1 MLQDIEPVL
10 DLLAAQTE
18 SGILI
23 AETDGRLLY
32 VNNTARALLRVP
44 GDARPQALGDLAA
57 VLPLPVLA
65 ACKAVS
71 SSFPEAR
78 LQTFSEEVEGPEGTR
93 FYEFHRGLVHL
104 PVSGRDVVMLLVC
117 DRTEH
122 RQWQAVFQG
131 KSGCGLVTADPE
143 MLQIVARLQQI
154 APTDA
159 FVLLQ
164 GESGTGKSE
173 LARYL
178 HQISRRREGPLI
190 ELNCAAIPDSL
201 IESELF
207 GHVKGAFTGAIRD
220 RPGRFQ
226 SADTGT
232 LFLDEIAEIP
242 LHLQP
247 KLLGALQDGRF
258 EPVGSDRSVS
268 VDVRVVSAS
277 NCNLRSAVDA
287 AVFRPDLY
295 YRLAVI
301 PIYVPPLRERPGD
314 IPLLVRH
321 FQSKLV
327 ARGYPAGVAF
337 SREAM
342 KLLMDYPW
350 PGNVRELANAVEHSV
365 ICAENGMV
373 TLASL
378 PQDLCRFQREQSPAA
393 VARGDARSPAT
404 ERQRRELTDA
414 LERSGGNRAE
424 AAQILGIDR
433 STLWRRMRR
442 LGIDR

>member
-1 MLQDIEPVL
+1 MLADIEPVL

-18 SGILI
+18 SGVLV
-23 AETDGRLLY
+23 AETGGRLLY
-32 VNNTARALLRVP
+32 LNATARDLLRLP
-44 GDARPQALGDLAA
+44 RDARPQALGDLAA
-57 VLPLPVLA
+57 VLPAAVLS
-65 ACKAVS
+65 ACRAES
-71 SSFPEAR
+71 RSFPEAR
-78 LQTFSEEVEGPEGTR
+78 LLTFSEELEGPAGVR
-93 FYEFHRGLVHL
+93 YLEFHRGMVRL
-104 PVSGRDVVMLLVC
+104 PVSGSELLVLIVC

-122 RQWQAVFQG
+122 RQWQAVFEG
-131 KSGCGLVTADPE
+131 KSGCGLVTADPD
-143 MLQIVARLQQI
+143 MLRIIARLQQI
-154 APTDA
+154 APTEA

-173 LARYL
+173 LARFL
-178 HQISRRREGPLI
+178 HRVSRRGRGPLV
-190 ELNCAAIPDSL
+190 EVNCAAIPDTL

-220 RPGRFQ
+220 RAGRFQ
-226 SADTGT
+226 SADGGT
-232 LFLDEIAEIP
+232 LFLDEVAEIP

-258 EPVGSDRSVS
+258 EPVGSDHSVT

-277 NCNLRSAVDA
+277 NANLRAAVDA
-287 AVFRPDLY
+287 QVFRPDLY

-301 PIYVPPLRERPGD
+301 PIYVPALRERPGD

-327 ARGYPAGVAF
+327 ARGYPSGVTFGRA
-337 SREAM
+337 AI

-365 ICAENGMV
+365 ICAEDGVV
-373 TLASL
+373 TPASL
-378 PQDLCRFQREQSPAA
+378 PQDICRYLREQPSPPPRAEA
-393 VARGDARSPAT
+393 FSANA
-404 ERQRRELTDA
+404 ERQRRELVEA
-414 LERSGGNRAE
+414 LERARGSRAE

-442 LGIDR
+442 LGVAG

>member
-1 MLQDIEPVL
+1 MLEDIEPLL
-10 DLLAAQTE
+10 DLLASQTE

-23 AETDGRLLY
+23 ADTDGRLLY
-32 VNNTARALLRVP
+32 LNQTARELLRV
-44 GDARPQALGDLAA
+44 GKDARPQGLGELAA
-57 VLPLPVLA
+57 VLPGAVLS
-65 ACKAVS
+65 ACRAVAS
-71 SSFPEAR
+71 SYPDTR
-78 LQTFSEEVEGPEGTR
+78 LLTFSEQVEGPAGIR
-93 FYEFHRGLVHL
+93 YLEFHRGLVRL
-104 PVSGRDVVMLLVC
+104 PVSGREVLVLLVC

-122 RQWQAVFQG
+122 HQWKAVFEG

-178 HQISRRREGPLI
+178 HRISRRSVGPLV
-190 ELNCAAIPDSL
+190 ELNCAAIPDTL

-220 RPGRFQ
+220 RAGRFQ
-226 SADTGT
+226 VADGGT
-232 LFLDEIAEIP
+232 LFLDEVAEIP

-258 EPVGSDRSVS
+258 EPVGSDHSVS
-268 VDVRVVSAS
+268 VDVRVISAS
-277 NCNLRSAVDA
+277 NCNLRAAVDGA
-287 AVFRPDLY
+287 MFRPDLY

-301 PIYVPPLRERPGD
+301 PVYVPPLRERPGD
-314 IPLLVRH
+314 IPLLVHH

-327 ARGYPAGVAF
+327 ARGYPAGVTF

-365 ICAENGMV
+365 ICAADGVV

-378 PQDLCRFQREQSPAA
+378 PQDICRFQREQQPPAA
-393 VARGDARSPAT
+393 KAALLAGST
-404 ERQRRELTDA
+404 ERQRRELLDA
-414 LERSGGNRAE
+414 LERAAGNRAE

-442 LGIDR
+442 LGVEP

>member
-1 MLQDIEPVL
+1 MLEDIEPVL

-18 SGILI
+18 SGVLI
-23 AETDGRLLY
+23 AEKDGRLLY
-32 VNNTARALLRVP
+32 LNDTARTLLRVP
-44 GDARPQALGDLAA
+44 AATRLQALGDLAA

-65 ACKAVS
+65 ACKEAS
-71 SSFPEAR
+71 SSFPETR
-78 LQTFSEEVEGPEGTR
+78 LQTFREEVQGPDGTR
-93 FYEFHRGLVHL
+93 YYEFHRGLVNL
-104 PVSGRDVVMLLVC
+104 PVSGRGVVVLIVC

-122 RQWQAVFQG
+122 RQWEAVFQG
-131 KSGCGLVTADPE
+131 KSGFGLVTADPE

-159 FVLLQ
+159 FVLFQ

-178 HQISRRREGPLI
+178 HQISRRHDGPLV

-226 SADTGT
+226 VADGGT
-232 LFLDEIAEIP
+232 LFLDEVAEIP

-258 EPVGSDRSVS
+258 EAVGSDRSVS
-268 VDVRVVSAS
+268 VDVRVISAS
-277 NCNLRSAVDA
+277 NRNLRAAVDA
-287 AVFRPDLY
+287 GAFRPDLY

-314 IPLLVRH
+314 IPMLVRH
-321 FQSKLV
+321 FHSKLT
-327 ARGYPAGVAF
+327 ARGYPSRVTF

-365 ICAENGMV
+365 ICAENGLV

-378 PQDLCRFQREQSPAA
+378 PQDLCRFQREQAPQPPRTESLPAG
-393 VARGDARSPAT
+393 GD
-404 ERQRRELTDA
+404 RQRQELLEA
-414 LERSGGNRAE
+414 LERTGGNRAE

-442 LGIDR
+442 LGLER

>member
-1 MLQDIEPVL
+1 MLEDIEPVL
-10 DLLAAQTE
+10 DLLTTQTE
-18 SGILI
+18 NGVLI
-23 AETDGRLLY
+23 GEKDGRFLY
-32 VNNTARALLRVP
+32 LNDTARTLLRVP
-44 GDARPQALGDLAA
+44 ANTRPQAMGDLAA

-65 ACKAVS
+65 ACKEAS
-71 SSFPEAR
+71 SSFPETR
-78 LQTFSEEVEGPEGTR
+78 LQTFREEFLGPDGTR
-93 FYEFHRGLVHL
+93 YYEFHRRLVHL
-104 PVSGRDVVMLLVC
+104 PVSGRDVVVLTVC

-122 RQWQAVFQG
+122 RQWETVFQG
-131 KSGCGLVTADPE
+131 KSEFGLVTADPE

-159 FVLLQ
+159 FVLFQ
-164 GESGTGKSE
+164 GESGTGKNE

-178 HQISRRREGPLI
+178 HQISRRKEGPLV

-226 SADTGT
+226 VADGGT
-232 LFLDEIAEIP
+232 LFLDEVAEIP

-247 KLLGALQDGRF
+247 KLLGALHDGRF

-268 VDVRVVSAS
+268 VDVRVISAS
-277 NCNLRSAVDA
+277 NRNLRAAVDA
-287 AVFRPDLY
+287 GAFRPDLY

-301 PIYVPPLRERPGD
+301 PIYVPALRERPGD
-314 IPLLVRH
+314 IPMLVRH
-321 FQSKLV
+321 FHSKLT
-327 ARGYPAGVAF
+327 ARGYPSGVTF
-337 SREAM
+337 GREAM

-378 PQDLCRFQREQSPAA
+378 PQDLCHYQREQVPQAPRTASLPP
-393 VARGDARSPAT
+393 GSDHQ
-404 ERQRRELTDA
+404 RQELLEA
-414 LERSGGNRAE
+414 LERTGGNRAE

-442 LGIDR
+442 LGLER